1 MRYQIQLSEFQV
13 SGLIG
18 EQQQFLYGDP
28 DTKADDAYLVFP
40 FDIPGSGKRPDCP
53 SGHQAN
59 YELASQTGLK
69 PSRQLT

>member
-28 DTKADDAYLVFP
+28 DTKADNAYLIFP
-40 FDIPGSGKRPDCP
+40 
-53 SGHQAN
+53 
-59 YELASQTGLK
+59 L
-69 PSRQLT
+69 